1 MSFREGTVGDTF
13 YILASGEVTVTRSGG
28 ETIRELSTGDYFG
41 EQVGPCLIHYWF
53 LDISSAHLLLAMAHV
68 SLSAIFL
75 SRVLCLSVSYKYDC
89 KMDKYV

>member
-28 ETIRELSTGDYFG
+28 ETIRDLSTGDYFG

-53 LDISSAHLLLAMAHV
+53 LDISSAHLSLTMAHV
-68 SLSAIFL
+68 SLSAIFP
-75 SRVLCLSVSYKYDC
+75 VC
-89 KMDKYV
+89 